1 MAFDNEELKQLEDLN
16 KKVVKD
22 VVTGVVTG
30 ALMQFWDEVLEPN
43 MVVKKDLEDAEK
55 RIKEETAQK
64 IMKESQDTRDYID
77 KRIREYSG
85 ETVGRD
91 KTIVLKADTTADR
104 LGERNVFPPETVT
117 EIKSISPFPL
127 APAVEQL

>member
-1 MAFDNEELKQLEDLN
+1 MSLNEEDLKKIGDLQMD
-16 KKVVKD
+16 K
-22 VVTGVVTG
+22 
-30 ALMQFWDEVLEPN
+30 LIQFWDEVLEKKIFTKDEA
-43 MVVKKDLEDAEK
+43 MELKSDLKKDN
-55 RIKEETAQK
+55 
-64 IMKESQDTRDYID
+64 QDTRDYID